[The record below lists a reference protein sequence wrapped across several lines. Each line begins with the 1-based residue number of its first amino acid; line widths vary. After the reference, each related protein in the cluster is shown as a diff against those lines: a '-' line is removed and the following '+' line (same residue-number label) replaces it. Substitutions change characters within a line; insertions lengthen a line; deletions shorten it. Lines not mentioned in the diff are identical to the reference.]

1 MLVLAIV
8 TASIA
13 AFAQSQMPAPL
24 TTATVKKPAVTQPTV
39 EKKTAATVPL
49 VNYNPLKPRL
59 QMPSDKIIHVD
70 GESSQPWFRMAGSKP
85 GYSAFPGPGQN
96 NLGFNLFW
104 VGDPLGR

>member
-1 MLVLAIV
+1 MIILAVV

-24 TTATVKKPAVTQPTV
+24 TTATVKKPATTAPAG

-49 VNYNPLKPRL
+49 VNFNPLKPRP
-59 QMPSDKIIHVD
+59 QKASDKIIRVD
-70 GESSQPWFRMAGSKP
+70 GESSQPWFRMAGSRP
-85 GYSAFPGPGQN
+85 GYSAFPGAGQN

>member
-1 MLVLAIV
+1 MLAIV

-24 TTATVKKPAVTQPTV
+24 TTVTVKKPAVTKPAE
-39 EKKTAATVPL
+39 EKKVVTTPFI
-49 VNYNPLKPRL
+49 NFNPLKPRP
-59 QMPSDKIIHVD
+59 QTASDKVFRVD
-70 GESSQPWFRMAGSKP
+70 GESSQPWYRMAGTRP

-104 VGDPLGR
+104 VGAEPRR